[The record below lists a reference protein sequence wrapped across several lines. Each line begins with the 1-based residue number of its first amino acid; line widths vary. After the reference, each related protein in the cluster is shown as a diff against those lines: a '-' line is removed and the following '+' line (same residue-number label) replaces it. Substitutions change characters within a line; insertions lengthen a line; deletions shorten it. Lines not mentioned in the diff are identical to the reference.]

1 MTLAAPAG
9 SALAFLFDIVAT
21 SARLTLEE
29 ERDVAQTAAADHV
42 YTVYPNILGQA
53 VDHDA

>member
-9 SALAFLFDIVAT
+9 SALALLFDIVAT

-42 YTVYPNILGQA
+42 YTVYPNTLGQA